1 MRNEHEKSLG
11 RVHKGRGGAAKPYRN
26 EHDPM
31 IPRVTRSV
39 KSKRANWLKD
49 FHTRN
54 GLKSTEMV
62 ELIRS
67 LCPGFDK
74 QLLSKAENPEK
85 YGVQLSQ
92 RVIKRLKEWEE
103 THHDA

>member
-26 EHDPM
+26 EHDV
-31 IPRVTRSV
+31 IISRVTRSV
-39 KSKRANWLKD
+39 KRANWLKD

-62 ELIRS
+62 ELIRP